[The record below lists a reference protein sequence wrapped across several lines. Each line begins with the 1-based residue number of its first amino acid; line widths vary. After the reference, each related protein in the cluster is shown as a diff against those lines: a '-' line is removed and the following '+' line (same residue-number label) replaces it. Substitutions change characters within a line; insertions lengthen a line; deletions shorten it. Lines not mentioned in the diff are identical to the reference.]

1 MAEWNKGANNQGI
14 ITSSTPTTGTRVPY
28 QVGFAK
34 APETTVASKSQ
45 LAQNYGNLSDSA
57 RLDLAQRLKKAGYKI
72 PVTGK
77 YNAKVREAFLSA
89 SSDLSDEITYLAT
102 NDPAQ
107 LERRKMDLTSFLEEK
122 AASVSGTSGGP
133 SVVRR
138 KTEYRPETIDAVV
151 QAAFQDLTG
160 RGASEEE
167 LKKYRDM
174 AFAQLGKKSAMGQTT
189 YTNVG
194 GGVQEQI
201 TKEAFDPKQFLY
213 SKIAGTDEAR
223 ATKIFS
229 FYDAFKKALGV

>member
-1 MAEWNKGANNQGI
+1 MPEWNKNANNQGI
-14 ITSSTPTTGTRVPY
+14 ITSSTPTTGAIGPT
-28 QVGFAK
+28 GATG
-34 APETTVASKSQ
+34 PEYTVASRSQ

-89 SSDLSDEITYLAT
+89 SEDLNKEVEYLAL
-102 NDPAQ
+102 NDPTQ
-107 LERRKMDLTSFLEEK
+107 LTKRKIDLTSFLEEK
-122 AASVSGTSGGP
+122 STSITDKAP